1 MCVEMECSALAAV
14 AEFREVEF
22 AQMLYSGDNLDAD
35 VYDERD
41 WWNNLSVREKLFVLS
56 LESCLEYD

>member
-56 LESCLEYD
+56 LEFCLEYD